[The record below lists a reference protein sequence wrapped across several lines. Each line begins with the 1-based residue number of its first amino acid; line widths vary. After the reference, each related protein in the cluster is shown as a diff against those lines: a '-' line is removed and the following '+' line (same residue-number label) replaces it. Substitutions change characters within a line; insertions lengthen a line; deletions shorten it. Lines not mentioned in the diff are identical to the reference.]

1 MTIENIH
8 WVWYWASSSGS
19 FSWTITVGIPNRT
32 VTAQAALAELSG
44 SGEEAFAFING
55 WCTLPSAGQQL
66 CVIDAQE
73 SVITLTNATQVTF
86 EVHVNNMYAKA
97 TGMVFIH
104 S

>member
-1 MTIENIH
+1 MAIENIYST
-8 WVWYWASSSGS
+8 WYWASSSGP

-32 VTAQAALAELSG
+32 VTAQAALAEIRG
-44 SGEEAFAFING
+44 NGEAFAFING
-55 WCTLPSAGQQL
+55 WCTQPSPGQEF
-66 CVIDAQE
+66 CNVDAQE
-73 SVITLTNATQVTF
+73 SVVTLNNATSVTF